1 LAAVT
6 VPSSSADK
14 PSSEEDAMNL
24 DLSARVDAY
33 IEDRL
38 LGADPVLGAVL
49 AANST
54 AGLRP
59 IDVSAAQ
66 GRFLE
71 LLVRISGARN
81 ILEIGTLGGY
91 SAIAMARTLPEGG
104 RLVTLEYEAA
114 HAAVALKN
122 FEHAGLSHQIVLHL
136 GPAAETLPKLAEAGA
151 GPFDL
156 VFIDADKPN
165 NPGYLDWAVRLS
177 RPGATII
184 LDNVIRDGHVADANS
199 SDRNVRGAQAAFEL
213 IRDHKR
219 IDSTALQT
227 VGIKGYDG
235 FIIGI
240 VRPA

>member
-1 LAAVT
+1 MKSWSVVDTYAAEHLLA
-6 VPSSSADK
+6 D
-14 PSSEEDAMNL
+14 
-24 DLSARVDAY
+24 
-33 IEDRL
+33 I
-38 LGADPVLGAVL
+38 DPIFASVL
-49 AANST
+49 AANAA
-54 AGLRP
+54 AGLP
-59 IDVSAAQ
+59 AIDVSPLQ
-66 GRFLE
+66 GKFLN
-71 LLVRISGARN
+71 LVVRMTGARK

-91 SAIAMARTLPEGG
+91 STIWMGHALPENG
-104 RLVTLEYEAA
+104 RIISLEYAET
-114 HAAVALKN
+114 HARIARQN
-122 FEHAGLSHQIVLHL
+122 IENAGLSSKIDVRTGAALEIL
-136 GPAAETLPKLAEAGA
+136 PTLAAEGA

-165 NPGYLDWAVRLS
+165 NPGYLDWAVKLS
-177 RPGATII
+177 RPGATVI

>member
-1 LAAVT
+1 MRMKSWSV
-6 VPSSSADK
+6 
-14 PSSEEDAMNL
+14 
-24 DLSARVDAY
+24 VDAY
-33 IEDRL
+33 AAEHL
-38 LGADPVLGAVL
+38 LADIDPIFASVL
-49 AANST
+49 AANAA
-54 AGLRP
+54 AGLP
-59 IDVSAAQ
+59 AIDVSPLQ
-66 GRFLE
+66 GKFLN
-71 LLVRISGARN
+71 LVVRMTGARK

-91 SAIAMARTLPEGG
+91 STIWMGRALPENG
-104 RLVTLEYEAA
+104 RIISLECAQT
-114 HAAVALKN
+114 HARIARQNVEN
-122 FEHAGLSHQIVLHL
+122 AGLSSKIDVRTGAALESL
-136 GPAAETLPKLAEAGA
+136 PTLAAEGA

-184 LDNVIRDGHVADANS
+184 LDNVIRDGHVADTNS
-199 SDRNVRGAQAAFEL
+199 SDHNVRGAQAAFEL